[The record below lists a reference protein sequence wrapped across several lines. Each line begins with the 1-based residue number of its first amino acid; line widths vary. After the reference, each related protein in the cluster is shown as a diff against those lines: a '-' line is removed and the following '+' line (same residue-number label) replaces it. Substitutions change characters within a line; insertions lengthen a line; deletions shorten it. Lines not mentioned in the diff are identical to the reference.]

1 MRVAQ
6 ILMISTLVL
15 GTAATSADA
24 GCQGRKTTGT
34 VVGAGAG
41 GLIGDA
47 VTHGS
52 AVGIVGGAVVGGLA
66 GHSIAKDNCH
76 RAERYSYRNG
86 RKGYYDRD
94 GRWHYV

>member
-1 MRVAQ
+1 MRITQALV
-6 ILMISTLVL
+6 ISALVL
-15 GTAATSADA
+15 GAGATAADA

-41 GLIGDA
+41 GLLGDA

-66 GHSIAKDNCH
+66 GHSIAADNCH
-76 RAERYSYRNG
+76 HASRYSYRNG
-86 RKGYYDRD
+86 RKGYYDRE

>member
-1 MRVAQ
+1 V
-6 ILMISTLVL
+6 
-15 GTAATSADA
+15 GAAAANA
-24 GCQGRKTTGT
+24 GCEGRKTTGT

-41 GLIGDA
+41 GVLGNV

-52 AVGIVGGAVVGGLA
+52 VVGTLGGAALGGFA
-66 GHSIAKDNCH
+66 GHRIASDNCH
-76 RAERYSYRNG
+76 KTAYVHHYRHYSYRDG